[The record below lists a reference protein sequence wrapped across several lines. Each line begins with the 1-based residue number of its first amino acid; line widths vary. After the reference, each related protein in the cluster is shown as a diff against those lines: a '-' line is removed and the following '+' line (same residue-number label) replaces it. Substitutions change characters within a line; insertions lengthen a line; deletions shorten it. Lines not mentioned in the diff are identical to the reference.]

1 MREPVSFII
10 PSYNSKDLL
19 AKIIPQLLIKSKS
32 SREDEIIVVDDC
44 SSDNSIDF
52 IQKNYP
58 EIKILK
64 TEKRSGFA
72 GTANTGVNLSIHNIF
87 MLLNPDISIHEDF
100 KIEPYTNAFKNDKR
114 IFSATPKIIRDTPN
128 GFFNESV
135 PEVKIKKSEINL
147 INLSPLDKYTECTEI
162 IYPCGGASFFDKKKF
177 LEINGFDTIYSP
189 FYFEDFDLGIRAWR
203 NGWKC
208 LNIPY
213 CEVYHQHQGTIGK
226 FNRRYVKLIG
236 KRNYYIFLWKNFPPD
251 FVRKLLIYDSTI
263 SLIKLK
269 KYNILGFFW
278 SLLKLKKI
286 LKDKKCSKIQ
296 DKISINELLNS
307 SLKQRQ

>member
-1 MREPVSFII
+1 M
-10 PSYNSKDLL
+10 
-19 AKIIPQLLIKSKS
+19 
-32 SREDEIIVVDDC
+32 
-44 SSDNSIDF
+44 
-52 IQKNYP
+52 
-58 EIKILK
+58 
-64 TEKRSGFA
+64 
-72 GTANTGVNLSIHNIF
+72 GVNLSIHKIF

-100 KIEPYTNAFKNDKR
+100 KIEPCTNVFKNDKR
-114 IFSATPKIIRDTPN
+114 IFSATPRIIRDTPN
-128 GFFNESV
+128 GLFNESV

-147 INLSPLDKYTECTEI
+147 INLSPLDKYIECTEI

-189 FYFEDFDLGIRAWR
+189 FYFEDFDLGIRARR

-213 CEVYHQHQGTIGK
+213 SEVYHQHQGTIGK

-236 KRNYYIFLWKNFPPD
+236 KRNYYILLWKNFPPD
-251 FVRKLLIYDSTI
+251 FVRKLLIYDSIT
-263 SLIKLK
+263 SLIEFK

-286 LKDKKCSKIQ
+286 LKDKKCSKIH
-296 DKISINELLNS
+296 DKISINELLNYP
-307 SLKQRQ
+307 